1 MSQGAP
7 TGPGTTTQD
16 ELRDFADSPPDVIR
30 APGAIKQEDSL
41 YFDVLHDVP
50 FCFYRFADPAYLSR
64 LEEICLGAEADILKL
79 PVSKK
84 WAMEQER
91 LGREQMGTTAR
102 FPFYNMFLIRDVAM
116 IRIFRAIQQ
125 SYMTM
130 ANQLRFDR
138 APVWVQC
145 WQNILRTRETLH
157 VHAHNYFMHGHLTV
171 TTPGSNT
178 GYVFD
183 DGARVEIMNEPGLLT
198 LIGRAGVKHYT
209 TPCDGNEPRIS
220 IAFDLCREPHM
231 SNDLLSKQTF
241 IPLL

>member
-1 MSQGAP
+1 MSQGVT
-7 TGPGTTTQD
+7 TGPGTLTP
-16 ELRDFADSPPDVIR
+16 EESADLSAAAPRVIR
-30 APGAIKQEDSL
+30 APGESKQEDSL
-41 YFDVLHDVP
+41 FFDVLHDVP
-50 FCFYRFADPAYLSR
+50 FCFYRFADQKFTSR
-64 LEEICLGAEADILKL
+64 LTEICLGAEADILKL

-102 FPFYNMFLIRDVAM
+102 FPFYNMFLIQDVAM

-125 SYMTM
+125 CYMTM

-171 TTPGSNT
+171 TTPGSST

-183 DGARVEIMNEPGLLT
+183 DGARVEIQNEPGLLT

-209 TPCDGNEPRIS
+209 TPCDASEPRIS

-231 SNDLLSKQTF
+231 NNDLMQKQTF